1 MIPRYSRVVAIDD
14 REDHL
19 KAITW
24 GLSQAGFCPV
34 PLRFDDGDLLPAPE
48 APITGM
54 RIVFTDIHMA
64 PGNLANLKMH
74 SGIIIQCLNKI
85 AASGPYALIFWSMYP
100 GDVEQMKNLIEADG
114 PGTGLTPPIAYGT
127 IDKNM
132 VLGADGSGNFDAEA
146 LRRLIAEQMENFP
159 TLATAAQWE
168 MRAAQAAAKTTD
180 AVYSLTRA
188 PVAEQRT
195 TQWESLLAFL
205 AAEAVGPDVAPRN
218 IDAALDSALLPILE
232 DQLSFVGGTS
242 ATPFPE
248 THPLRTALSVIPRPL
263 RPDAISVARLNASYL
278 IDEAGATSPKGGF
291 GRGMVIQL
299 PGSFINSGPFT
310 RQFGKERSDL
320 VRAEFLLKDKAR
332 TASAEDIGKLALHVV
347 ELGPECDHV
356 QGKVSTHRFLLALLV
371 PSPLI
376 GLCRTKSGVL
386 NNVSVID
393 AGLIAFKNAPEEE
406 FHLLISTR
414 CYMTLAPGSELGGS
428 CRFRLRRLSIEE
440 VVHHYTTHARRP
452 GVMRF
457 HA

>member
-19 KAITW
+19 KAIAW

-34 PLRFDDGDLLPAPE
+34 PFRFDDGDLLPAPE
-48 APITGM
+48 APIAGI

-64 PGNLANLKMH
+64 PGNLGNLKMH

-85 AASGPYALIFWSMYP
+85 AASGPYALIFWSMFP
-100 GDVEQMKNLIEADG
+100 GDVQQMKDLIEADG
-114 PGTGLTPPIAYGT
+114 PGTGLTLPIAYGT

-132 VLGADGSGNFDAEA
+132 VLGADGSGGFDAEA
-146 LRRLIAEQMENFP
+146 LRKLIAEEMEKFP

-168 MRAAQAAAKTTD
+168 MRAGQAAAKTTD
-180 AVYSLTRA
+180 AVYSLTHA

-195 TQWESLLAFL
+195 AEWESLLAFL

-218 IDAALDSALLPILE
+218 IDSALDSALLPILE
-232 DQLSFVGGTS
+232 DQLSFIDGTS
-242 ATPFPE
+242 ATPIPK
-248 THPLRTALSVIPRPL
+248 THPLRIAMSVTPRPL
-263 RPDAISVARLNASYL
+263 RPDGISVARLNASYL
-278 IDEAGATSPKGGF
+278 IDEAGAASPKGEF
-291 GRGMVIQL
+291 ERGMVIQL
-299 PGSFINSGPFT
+299 PGSYVNSGPFI

-320 VRAEFLLKDKAR
+320 VRAEFLLKDKSR
-332 TASAEDIGKLALHVV
+332 TTSAEEIGKLVLHVV

-356 QGKVSTHRFLLALLV
+356 QGKLSTHRYLLALLV
-371 PSPLI
+371 PSALI
-376 GLCRTKSGVL
+376 GLCRTKSGGL

-393 AGLIAFKNAPEEE
+393 VGLMAFKKAPKDE

-414 CYMTLAPGSELGGS
+414 CYMTLAPGSALGGL

-457 HA
+457 